1 MDAASPSV
9 PQVRIGKITPN
20 HLDDSG
26 VHGSNYPRPGTTEWV
41 SLPMAATVMVS
52 NYRAVTSWQADV
64 ERLVQL
70 GRDREAASLALGSLC
85 PPDLQ
90 GATMKV
96 LDQFDAL
103 FPAVGDVVGRLEPE
117 QLDAPT
123 ACSEFTV
130 RGVLEHMIG
139 VATGFAGAFR
149 GEPPAPPAD
158 GDVLTQFGAAM
169 TELRSAVG
177 STGALD
183 RTIEAPF
190 GQVPG
195 DAFARFVVLD
205 GLVHGWDIS
214 TSTGHPYAPPA
225 ELVNDVHSFA
235 RQAITPGMRQAG
247 MFADA
252 TVPPADATPLEQL
265 VALTGRVVDRS

>member
-1 MDAASPSV
+1 MPSAV
-9 PQVRIGKITPN
+9 
-20 HLDDSG
+20 L
-26 VHGSNYPRPGTTEWV
+26 
-41 SLPMAATVMVS
+41 VS
-52 NYRAVTSWQADV
+52 NYLAVTSWQDDV
-64 ERLVQL
+64 KRLVLL

-85 PPDLQ
+85 PPHPQ
-90 GATMKV
+90 GGTMKV

-103 FPAVGDVVGRLEPE
+103 FPAVGEVVGRLEPE
-117 QLDAPT
+117 QLEAPT

-139 VATGFAGAFR
+139 GATAFAGAFR
-149 GEPPAPPAD
+149 GATPVTPVD

-225 ELVNDVHSFA
+225 ELVDDVHSFA
-235 RQAITPGMRQAG
+235 RQAITPAMRQAG

-265 VALTGRVVDRS
+265 VALTGRRVERS

>member
-1 MDAASPSV
+1 
-9 PQVRIGKITPN
+9 
-20 HLDDSG
+20 
-26 VHGSNYPRPGTTEWV
+26 
-41 SLPMAATVMVS
+41 
-52 NYRAVTSWQADV
+52 
-64 ERLVQL
+64 
-70 GRDREAASLALGSLC
+70 
-85 PPDLQ
+85 
-90 GATMKV
+90 MKV

-103 FPAVGDVVGRLEPE
+103 LPAVGEVVGRLAAE
-117 QLDAPT
+117 QLEAPT

-139 VATGFAGAFR
+139 GATDFAGAFR
-149 GEPPAPPAD
+149 GEPAKTSTG
-158 GDVLTQFGAAM
+158 GDVLTRLGAAM

-214 TSTGHPYAPPA
+214 TSSGHPYAPPA
-225 ELVNDVHSFA
+225 ELVDDVHSFA
-235 RQAITPGMRQAG
+235 RQAITPDMRQAG
-247 MFADA
+247 MFAEA

-265 VALTGRVVDRS
+265 VAFTGRVVGRS